1 MPYRQIRLI
10 SYAGLAAGFPSV
22 NPYMTGFSP
31 VMNPFLAM
39 GRGPFD
45 PLMAW
50 YMAHYGTTGL
60 MPGLGFTG
68 RQVRLPAASL
78 TLH

>member
-1 MPYRQIRLI
+1 M
-10 SYAGLAAGFPSV
+10 

-31 VMNPFLAM
+31 VVNPFLAM

-68 RQVRLPAASL
+68 RQVRRHTACAQHPCGDCVRWQAR
-78 TLH
+78 